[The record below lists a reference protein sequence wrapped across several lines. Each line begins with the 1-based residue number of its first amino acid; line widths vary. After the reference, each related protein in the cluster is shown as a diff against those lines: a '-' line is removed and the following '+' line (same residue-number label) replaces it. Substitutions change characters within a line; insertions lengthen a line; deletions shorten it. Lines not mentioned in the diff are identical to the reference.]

1 MIVMPNQKQLF
12 SILLLCTISHFSAAD
27 PLQSEVIQSG
37 VKSYLESN
45 TDGLIK
51 MHDILLNEANDDSQT
66 EALNLQ
72 ILFHEFLISD
82 LSSKKQKKK
91 FSALCISRSDLA
103 AEAINYQAELFALL
117 SACYGFSAE
126 SNFFKAASHGIK
138 SGQMME
144 RALEA
149 DDKNPFVYLIKGIGD
164 YTRPAFAGASKK
176 NAKVNLAVVLNLLNE
191 NESNKDLLM
200 EAITNFHLGNIAYLE
215 KDYEMALD
223 YLDKSLS
230 YAPKYKRA
238 SDLRSKIKT

>member
-1 MIVMPNQKQLF
+1 MILMSKVKKLF
-12 SILLLCTISHFSAAD
+12 SILLLCTISNFAQAD
-27 PLQSEVIQSG
+27 PLQSEVIKKG
-37 VKSYLESN
+37 LKSYLESN
-45 TDGLIK
+45 TNELIM
-51 MHDILLNEANDDSQT
+51 MHSSLVDEAKNSQM
-66 EALNLQ
+66 EELDLQ

-91 FSALCISRSDLA
+91 FSALCISRSDIA
-103 AEAINYQAELFALL
+103 AEAVNYQAELFALL

-176 NAKVNLAVVLNLLNE
+176 NAKKNLSIVLQLLNE
-191 NESNKDLLM
+191 KESNQDPLM
-200 EAITNFHLGNIAYLE
+200 EAITHFHLGNIAYLE
-215 KDYEMALD
+215 KNNEMSLN
-223 YLDKSLS
+223 YLDKSLN
-230 YAPKYKRA
+230 YEPKYRRA
-238 SDLRSKIKT
+238 SELRKKIKP

>member
-12 SILLLCTISHFSAAD
+12 SILLLCTMSHLSIAD

-37 VKSYLESN
+37 LKSYLESN

-51 MHDILLNEANDDSQT
+51 MHDILLNEANDDSQR

-144 RALEA
+144 KWSRACPSRA
-149 DDKNPFVYLIKGIGD
+149 IAVY
-164 YTRPAFAGASKK
+164 A
-176 NAKVNLAVVLNLLNE
+176 E
-191 NESNKDLLM
+191 ESGRCK
-200 EAITNFHLGNIAYLE
+200 
-215 KDYEMALD
+215 
-223 YLDKSLS
+223 KSLQQ
-230 YAPKYKRA
+230 RQC
-238 SDLRSKIKT
+238 IKLPVTSPCTSVKTLEIHVGF